1 MKKKVVGLGE
11 VLWDHLPERTC
22 LGSAPTNFAYI
33 TTLMGDQGIVAS
45 RVGEDSPGLEALR
58 RMEELG
64 FNVDYV
70 QTDQHRPTGTV
81 KVELDRK
88 GLARFEIALP
98 VAWDSLEWTIEWQ
111 QLAESAVRMDL
122 YCVRQNVIRSGWR
135 EWPAVGLLFLV
146 VWSAAA
152 SAAQNPTA
160 KHATPAKVSDRDA
173 YVGNQACAGCHSA
186 IYESYQRTSMAL
198 ASGPAIDGF
207 RPAEFTHKS
216 SRVHYRIYSENG
228 RAWLSFD
235 RPGDPELHGTR
246 ELLYY
251 IGSGRR
257 GLTYLFETDGF
268 LFESPVNWY
277 ANKQIWDTAP
287 AYQAAREIPLNL
299 PAYTSCLRCHVS
311 GMQAPAEGTDNR
323 YPEPPFSHNGVA
335 CERCHGS
342 GRAHV
347 SGGRIVNPAKLTPTR
362 RDDICMQCHLEGKA
376 AVERPG
382 RHAYEFQPGD
392 ALSDYIRYFLLVDT
406 KGSGLGAVS
415 HVEAL
420 AQSQC
425 KKKSGDAMS
434 CTSCH
439 DPHRSS
445 SAEERVAFYR
455 GRCLACHGA
464 AFGGKHHPDRPDCTA
479 CHMPA
484 SPSTDVAHTE
494 VTDHRTPRRPQIS
507 PQLLQNPD
515 GKSSFSLP
523 RLVPFPDTKTE
534 PDPRDLALAW
544 NSVAENGMSVAE
556 PQARELLSKAVK
568 QSPDDPALLSAL
580 AYAEQRRGS
589 TEHAREL
596 YQRALAQ
603 DPTLVDA
610 ATNLGVIEAQTGDL
624 QSAMQLWRN
633 AFQRTPARSTIG
645 LNIARTYCAAG
656 KFSEAR
662 TFTLRVLEFNPDL
675 PAARKLLQ
683 FLNRSPASCGN

>member
-1 MKKKVVGLGE
+1 M
-11 VLWDHLPERTC
+11 R
-22 LGSAPTNFAYI
+22 
-33 TTLMGDQGIVAS
+33 
-45 RVGEDSPGLEALR
+45 
-58 RMEELG
+58 
-64 FNVDYV
+64 
-70 QTDQHRPTGTV
+70 
-81 KVELDRK
+81 
-88 GLARFEIALP
+88 
-98 VAWDSLEWTIEWQ
+98 
-111 QLAESAVRMDL
+111 
-122 YCVRQNVIRSGWR
+122 NVIRSGWW
-135 EWPAVGLLFLV
+135 EWRAAAGFLSIVVWSVV
-146 VWSAAA
+146 VWSATA

-160 KHATPAKVSDRDA
+160 SRTMPAKVSDQDP
-173 YVGNQACAGCHSA
+173 YVGNQACARCHSA
-186 IYESYQRTSMAL
+186 IYESYQRTSMAR

-207 RPAEFTHKS
+207 MPAEFTHKES
-216 SRVHYRIYSENG
+216 GVHYRIYTENG

-235 RPGDPELHGTR
+235 RPGDPELRGTR

-277 ANKQIWDTAP
+277 ANKQMWDMAP
-287 AYQAAREIPLNL
+287 AYQATREIPLTL

-311 GMQAPAEGTDNR
+311 GMRAPAKGTDSR
-323 YPEPPFSHNGVA
+323 YPEPPFTHNGVA

-347 SGGRIVNPAKLTPTR
+347 NGGAIVNPAKLPPAR

-392 ALSDYIRYFLLVDT
+392 ALSDYVRYFLLVDA

-415 HVEAL
+415 QVEAL

-439 DPHRSS
+439 DPHRSP
-445 SAEERVAFYR
+445 SAEERVPFYR

-464 AFGGKHHPDRPDCTA
+464 AFGAKHHTDHPDCTA

-484 SPSTDVAHTE
+484 SLSTDVAHTE
-494 VTDHRTPRRPQIS
+494 VTDHRILRRKQIAS
-507 PQLLQNPD
+507 QLLQNPD
-515 GKSSFSLP
+515 ATFSSSLP

-534 PDPRDLALAW
+534 PDPRDFALAW
-544 NSVAENGMSVAE
+544 NSVAEKGMSVAE
-556 PQARELLSKAVK
+556 PRARELLAKAVK
-568 QSPDDPALLSAL
+568 QSQNDPAILSAL

-596 YQRALAQ
+596 YLKALSK
-603 DPTLVDA
+603 DSTLVDA
-610 ATNLGVIEAQTGDL
+610 ATNLGVIEAQAGDL
-624 QSAMQLWRN
+624 QGAMQLWQD
-633 AFQRTPARSTIG
+633 AFQRTPARSIIG
-645 LNIARTYCAAG
+645 LNIARAYCAAG

-662 TFTLRVLEFNPDL
+662 TYTLRLLEFNPDL
-675 PAARKLLQ
+675 PSARKLLQ
-683 FLNRSPASCGN
+683 FLSRSPASCGN